1 MCRSRTPMVWHFAA
15 TDGAAV
21 AQRDAEKRRAYIW
34 LNVYTLLPFSVE
46 IYGRLGKPAVALL
59 GMLGAE
65 AVAAGDVSK
74 SAFVVAALRELSI
87 DLCEGN
93 CLNQAA

>member
-1 MCRSRTPMVWHFAA
+1 MVWHFAA
-15 TDGAAV
+15 TDGAAG
-21 AQRDAEKRRAYIW
+21 AQRDAEKLRAYIW
-34 LNVYTLLPFSVE
+34 LNGYTLLPFSVE
-46 IYGRLGKPAVALL
+46 TYGRLGKPAVAFL

-74 SAFVVAALRELSI
+74 SASVAAALWELSV
-87 DLCEGN
+87 DLCKGN